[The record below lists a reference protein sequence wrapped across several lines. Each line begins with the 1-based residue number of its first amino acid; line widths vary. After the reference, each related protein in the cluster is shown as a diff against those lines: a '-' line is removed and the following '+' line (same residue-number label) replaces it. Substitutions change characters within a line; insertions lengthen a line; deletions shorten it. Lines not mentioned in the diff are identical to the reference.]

1 MQGTVMTVA
10 DVQKELRIG
19 KDKAYSLFKMK
30 SFPSFRFDG
39 RYLVTSEDFAEWL
52 SKIKKLPDKNY
63 ILTSKPKVLKEVS

>member
-39 RYLVTSEDFAEWL
+39 RYLVMSQDFAEWL
-52 SKIKKLPDKNY
+52 GKIKKLPDKNY
-63 ILTSKPKVLKEVS
+63 ILTSKPKFLKEVS

>member
-52 SKIKKLPDKNY
+52 RRIQKLPDKNY
-63 ILTSKPKVLKEVS
+63 VLSSKPKHLKEVS

>member
-10 DVQKELRIG
+10 DVQKELHIG
-19 KDKAYSLFKMK
+19 KDKAYLLFKKK

-63 ILTSKPKVLKEVS
+63 VLSPSAKQ

>member
-39 RYLVTSEDFAEWL
+39 RYLVTAEDFAEWL
-52 SKIKKLPDKNY
+52 CKIKKLPDKNY
-63 ILTSKPKVLKEVS
+63 ILTTKPKYLKEVS

>member
-10 DVQKELRIG
+10 DVQKELHIG

-39 RYLVTSEDFAEWL
+39 RYLVTSQDFAEWL

-63 ILTSKPKVLKEVS
+63 ILTSKSKHLKEVS